1 MDTSNSFWLYNVPEP
16 FRCAERLVVEQD
28 GSIHLK
34 DGQDKSIAR
43 IPMATA
49 HDLLKGTTFLV
60 GGIVASSS
68 YGVGNAF
75 GATSHYSE
83 DIYGHGFGTA
93 YGYGAEGITD
103 GSGRSK

>member
-1 MDTSNSFWLYNVPEP
+1 MSFVSLPSVWVDGLVPKP
-16 FRCAERLVVEQD
+16 FDSAKRLVAAPD
-28 GSIHLK
+28 GSIHLADK
-34 DGQDKSIAR
+34 HDKSLAR

-49 HDLLKGTTFLV
+49 HELLKGTTFLV
-60 GGIVASSS
+60 GGIVASSA

-83 DIYGHGFGTA
+83 DIYGHGYGMA
-93 YGYGAEGITD
+93 YGISD